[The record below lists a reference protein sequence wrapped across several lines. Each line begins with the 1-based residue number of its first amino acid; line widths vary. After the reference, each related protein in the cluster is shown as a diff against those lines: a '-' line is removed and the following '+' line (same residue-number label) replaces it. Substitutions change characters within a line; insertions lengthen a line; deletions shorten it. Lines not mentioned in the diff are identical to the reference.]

1 MTGTHLPVNQ
11 RAVHHFHA
19 RFMSNVAIG
28 PGGQATLV
36 AAQQASSIA
45 FATYTSAVNV
55 ASPTQQTVF
64 SSPFAATIADSPK
77 DTISSSLS
85 SASPALSDL
94 VEVST
99 TVIVTSEV
107 IEATNL
113 LLSSATSSS
122 SSDSSL
128 TSAPTTSAAPTA
140 TSLPSTSASY
150 ASMDTSMDISS
161 STTAATPSSLT
172 AAATSSVT
180 TTASTK
186 EPTLYIGIVLG
197 TIIVIAC
204 FTALIAWW
212 FRLRTH
218 NRRRKKTVAVPWANR
233 PEFSLSSFTDADSL
247 EKGEPPDAHQR
258 TWEPRG
264 DRDAGEPKRS
274 RSYLQD
280 LTSPVKRRS
289 VPVLG
294 IPSPPAI
301 YPYHAHPPPRYP
313 ASYSSSLPSVSP
325 ASIGPLQESIA
336 YPLPN
341 YSPSQTNSLQLN
353 RHVHPNPPS
362 VRMQFLTDPEFGT
375 PRESMIKPRYLS
387 LDEGLK
393 VPWNSET
400 PVLTLEPSYISAPS
414 ENSPNSPVSL
424 SERHSQAQER
434 ASSPDRSA
442 SVSQD
447 QGGTWSSNIKAN
459 LMYAFNAVAK
469 AAGGA
474 HSDEEYDKLS
484 PLPSRSASRNRKND
498 LRGGK
503 STSVPIPESG
513 WVEYLGGEL
522 VGKAPTLVGSPTLEE
537 TAEGRGIVHLRKSF
551 SKDGSLPFPGTI
563 NSAST
568 SYSSSFGAGME
579 LDSNRGNDHEF
590 LPLPS
595 LQPSM
600 DRSRQTSMNSY
611 QSTAALV
618 VRKKNTSIRSTGTM
632 RSSTNG
638 LYRNF
643 ESQRRPR
650 YAYGGVMTVGSR
662 RGSVASKAPKLP
674 ALPSFSRSKSGS
686 RTSSLSRL
694 STMRS
699 MKSKRSIITVLTDR
713 EEMARKALIE
723 RQRKGNAIS

>member
-11 RAVHHFHA
+11 RTVHHFHA

-36 AAQQASSIA
+36 APQPASSIA
-45 FATYTSAVNV
+45 FATFTSVVNV
-55 ASPTQQTVF
+55 ASPTQQAVF
-64 SSPFAATIADSPK
+64 SSPSAATIADSPT
-77 DTISSSLS
+77 DTMSSSLS

-128 TSAPTTSAAPTA
+128 TSTPTTSAAPTA
-140 TSLPSTSASY
+140 TSFPSTSASD
-150 ASMDTSMDISS
+150 ASMDPTMVTYS
-161 STTAATPSSLT
+161 STTTASPSSLT
-172 AAATSSVT
+172 AAATSSVP

-233 PEFSLSSFTDADSL
+233 PESSLSSFTDADSL

-301 YPYHAHPPPRYP
+301 YPYHAHPPLRYP

-325 ASIGPLQESIA
+325 ASIGPLPESIA

-341 YSPSQTNSLQLN
+341 YSPSQANSLQLD

-400 PVLTLEPSYISAPS
+400 PVLTLEPSYISAPL
-414 ENSPNSPVSL
+414 ENIPNSPASL

-503 STSVPIPESG
+503 STDAPIPLAQSG

-568 SYSSSFGAGME
+568 SYSSRFG
-579 LDSNRGNDHEF
+579 
-590 LPLPS
+590 
-595 LQPSM
+595 
-600 DRSRQTSMNSY
+600 
-611 QSTAALV
+611 TALH
-618 VRKKNTSIRSTGTM
+618 
-632 RSSTNG
+632 
-638 LYRNF
+638 
-643 ESQRRPR
+643 
-650 YAYGGVMTVGSR
+650 
-662 RGSVASKAPKLP
+662 GSVEADFDELVPVN
-674 ALPSFSRSKSGS
+674 RSVG
-686 RTSSLSRL
+686 
-694 STMRS
+694 
-699 MKSKRSIITVLTDR
+699 R
-713 EEMARKALIE
+713 EEEEHIYTVH
-723 RQRKGNAIS
+723 GNNAI